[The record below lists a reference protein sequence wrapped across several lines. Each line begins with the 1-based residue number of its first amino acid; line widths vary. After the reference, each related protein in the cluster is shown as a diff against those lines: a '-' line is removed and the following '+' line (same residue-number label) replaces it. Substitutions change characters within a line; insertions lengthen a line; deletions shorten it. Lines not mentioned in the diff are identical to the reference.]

1 MIGGSGCEGTSLT
14 IDMSCRM
21 AAAGADA
28 VMVLTPCYFKNKMD
42 VPALVGHYNKVA
54 DSSPVPVFLYNIPM
68 ATGYVLFN
76 FMAKQ
81 CNITPQQK
89 THFYLFA
96 LINRLDLPAEVAI
109 ECATHPNIVGMKE
122 SGGDVT
128 KIGMIMSGTNNN
140 PKNFCVLAGATT
152 FLCPPP
158 NLGRMEQCVGLE
170 T

>member
-1 MIGGSGCEGTSLT
+1 MNTKLLYVAIHGLSKHEFHEKVRKYASKDKLVIGGSGCEGTSLT

-76 FMAKQ
+76 FMFKQ
-81 CNITPQQK
+81 CNILSA
-89 THFYLFA
+89 F
-96 LINRLDLPAEVAI
+96 
-109 ECATHPNIVGMKE
+109 
-122 SGGDVT
+122 
-128 KIGMIMSGTNNN
+128 
-140 PKNFCVLAGATT
+140 
-152 FLCPPP
+152 FLHS
-158 NLGRMEQCVGLE
+158 
-170 T
+170 

>member
-1 MIGGSGCEGTSLT
+1 
-14 IDMSCRM
+14 MSCKM

-76 FMAKQ
+76 FIAKN
-81 CNITPQQK
+81 CN
-89 THFYLFA
+89 
-96 LINRLDLPAEVAI
+96 
-109 ECATHPNIVGMKE
+109 
-122 SGGDVT
+122 
-128 KIGMIMSGTNNN
+128 
-140 PKNFCVLAGATT
+140 NFKY
-152 FLCPPP
+152 F
-158 NLGRMEQCVGLE
+158 E